1 MGCYTSKCEEKKSK
15 SLPLESMLPRAWKW
29 FSVEIEGR
37 KVDDE
42 ADEEE
47 DGGLRGEVGCV
58 DKVMGGNIA
67 TG

>member
-1 MGCYTSKCEEKKSK
+1 
-15 SLPLESMLPRAWKW
+15 MLPRAWKR

-47 DGGLRGEVGCV
+47 MEV
-58 DKVMGGNIA
+58 
-67 TG
+67 

>member
-1 MGCYTSKCEEKKSK
+1 MGCYTSKCEKRQNHC
-15 SLPLESMLPRAWKW
+15 PLESMLPRAWKR

-47 DGGLRGEVGCV
+47 MEV
-58 DKVMGGNIA
+58 
-67 TG
+67 